1 MTQEEERKQRQIEN
15 MLRET
20 LNRVIAERDEL
31 ACLVEKLRAEREQ
44 VFSLLGRI
52 EKLFEER
59 EQVLATL
66 GRVEKLCEERSGQK
80 DGGQ

>member
-31 ACLVEKLRAEREQ
+31 VSLVEKLRAEREQ
-44 VFSLLGRI
+44 VFGLLGRI

-59 EQVLATL
+59 EKVLATL
-66 GRVEKLCEERSGQK
+66 GRVEKLCEERGGQK